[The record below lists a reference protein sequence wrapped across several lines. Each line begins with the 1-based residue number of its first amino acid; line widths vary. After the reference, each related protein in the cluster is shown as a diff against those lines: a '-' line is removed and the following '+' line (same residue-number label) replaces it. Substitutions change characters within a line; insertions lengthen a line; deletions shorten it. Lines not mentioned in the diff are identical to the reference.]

1 MPRDVRRF
9 VQGCEE
15 CATSKSPRYLPAG
28 KLLPLPVPN
37 RPWSHLGVDFVTD
50 LPVSEGNVHPGRCGQ
65 ILQVL
70 SFDPTQESTH
80 GHRNGGAN
88 V

>member
-15 CATSKSPRYLPAG
+15 CATLKSPRHLPAG

-50 LPVSEGNVHPGRCGQ
+50 L